1 MAGRYELTKRPY
13 QLNFLQLSRNLDLNG
28 FISSQRLFR
37 SGTDQ
42 KVARK
47 FTSDRDCC
55 QSWLLQIGV
64 EATPAFH
71 ASHIRSCY
79 GGLTGAHK

>member
-1 MAGRYELTKRPY
+1 MTGRYELTKRPY
-13 QLNFLQLSRNLDLNG
+13 RLNLLQFSLNLDLNG

-37 SGTDQ
+37 PGTDQ

-47 FTSDRDCC
+47 FTSDRDCR

-64 EATPAFH
+64 EATPVFH
-71 ASHIRSCY
+71 A
-79 GGLTGAHK
+79 